1 MKGLE
6 LVLCGIHPFIMNRS
20 HAMQASRVEGSFAL
34 GLTALAIAGAW
45 ACSSQ
50 NAIAI
55 SLPGDAAAS
64 ETGPG
69 VTSTTTTTGA
79 TTSTT
84 TSTSTSTTT
93 ATISTTS
100 TTTSTSTAL
109 FHDDFGGGYEVN
121 WLLSTSNDGPVSD
134 TTDGTNRIV
143 TLDSSSNDYSR
154 LRCNLDGAIFT
165 NTDIIAS
172 MKVRVERAPSS
183 DRTVR
188 LDVRQATSTENI
200 FYAVGATVTTD
211 GSITRVGIYKKVDD
225 GSGGYTI
232 CALAQGHDF
241 ATPVAMNQWRT
252 IKLTIAGTTSVHLAA
267 FFEDAQMASY
277 VDDCVSPLT
286 STAGNTV
293 PNGGCL
299 AQQTG
304 LGIQIEKGII
314 ASVDDVLVTAP

>member
-1 MKGLE
+1 
-6 LVLCGIHPFIMNRS
+6 V
-20 HAMQASRVEGSFAL
+20 
-34 GLTALAIAGAW
+34 
-45 ACSSQ
+45 
-50 NAIAI
+50 
-55 SLPGDAAAS
+55 
-64 ETGPG
+64 
-69 VTSTTTTTGA
+69 
-79 TTSTT
+79 
-84 TSTSTSTTT
+84 
-93 ATISTTS
+93 
-100 TTTSTSTAL
+100 L

-121 WLLSTSNDGPVSD
+121 WLLSASNDGPVSD

-165 NTDIIAS
+165 NTDITAS

-211 GSITRVGIYKKVDD
+211 GSITKVGIYKKVDD
-225 GSGGYTI
+225 GSGNYTI
-232 CALAQGHDF
+232 CALAQGNDF

-286 STAGNTV
+286 STNGNKV

-299 AQQTG
+299 ADQTG

-314 ASVDDVLVTAP
+314 ASVDEALVTAP